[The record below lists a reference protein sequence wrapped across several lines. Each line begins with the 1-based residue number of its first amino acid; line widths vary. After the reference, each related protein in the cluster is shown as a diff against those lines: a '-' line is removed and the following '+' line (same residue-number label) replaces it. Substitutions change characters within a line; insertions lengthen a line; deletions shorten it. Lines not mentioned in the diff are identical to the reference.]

1 MSPILAL
8 KAALRGVLTG
18 DSILS
23 GLLGGP
29 KVHDEVPRGEAAPYV
44 AFGDVSARDNGTVSD
59 AGHVTELQLMVWSR
73 QGGTREALIIADR
86 AAQLI
91 EDASL
96 ILEGHRLVQA
106 RVTATEV
113 RRQPDKDLTRVMLR
127 LRLVTE
133 VI

>member
-1 MSPILAL
+1 MSPIVAL
-8 KAALRGVLTG
+8 KSGIRILLVG
-18 DSILS
+18 DAPLA

-29 KVHDEVPRGEAAPYV
+29 KVHDEVPRGQETPYIAFGEAA
-44 AFGDVSARDNGTVSD
+44 SRDNGTVSD
-59 AGHVTELQLMVWSR
+59 AGHVTDLVLNVWSR

-91 EDASL
+91 EDADL
-96 ILEGHRLVQA
+96 ALEGHRLINA
-106 RVTATEV
+106 RVTTTEI
-113 RRQPDKDLTRVMLR
+113 RRQPEKDLTRASLR

>member
-1 MSPILAL
+1 MSPIIAL
-8 KAALRGVLTG
+8 KSALRTLLTA
-18 DSILS
+18 DTALT

-29 KVHDEVPRGEAAPYV
+29 RVHDDVPRGQETPYI
-44 AFGDVSARDNGTVSD
+44 AFGDAIARDNGTVSD
-59 AGHVTELQLMVWSR
+59 AGHVTEMVINIWSR
-73 QGGTREALIIADR
+73 QAGTREALIIADR

-91 EDASL
+91 EDAAPVMT
-96 ILEGHRLVQA
+96 GHRMVNA

-113 RRQPDKDLTRVMLR
+113 RRQPEKGLTRASLR